1 MLRMSVKKNL
11 IFNMLYQALNMF
23 MPLITAPYL
32 ARVIGAA
39 GTGTYSYYY
48 SIAGYFVLFGMLGVN
63 NYGNRSIA
71 MIRDDLHKLSKTF
84 WEIYSFQL
92 ITASI
97 SLGVYILWALS
108 VHSEERIIILLN
120 ICYVASALF
129 DINWLFF
136 GLEQFKWTSIRNASI
151 KILSVMAILLF
162 VQEREDLYI
171 YIFIMDF
178 SILL

>member
-151 KILSVMAILLF
+151 KILSVMAILLSCKK
-162 VQEREDLYI
+162 EKTC
-171 YIFIMDF
+171 IFIF
-178 SILL
+178 LLWLFLY